1 MPSTKTT
8 YQWLP
13 GPVGAMLRT
22 SSLATTASIPLS
34 PTTTLITT
42 TGHIGLDL
50 STGETITSSVEAEFN
65 AIFNCLDAALRS
77 AGMYGGLGDAHKVV
91 AYFVHAGDEKVMLD
105 LWRERFPGCTPT
117 WTSVVVCGIVVEG
130 VRAEV
135 QVEGVLYAED

>member
-50 STGETITSSVEAEFN
+50 STGELVTSTVEAEFN
-65 AIFNCLDAALRS
+65 AIFNCLDAALRN
-77 AGMYGGLGDAHKVV
+77 AGMSGGLGDAHKVV
-91 AYFVHAGDEKVMLD
+91 AYFVHVEDEKVMLD
-105 LWRERFPGCTPT
+105 LWRERFPGKMPT
-117 WTSVVVCGIVVEG
+117 WTSVVVGGIVVRG

-135 QVEGVLYAED
+135 QVEGVVYAED